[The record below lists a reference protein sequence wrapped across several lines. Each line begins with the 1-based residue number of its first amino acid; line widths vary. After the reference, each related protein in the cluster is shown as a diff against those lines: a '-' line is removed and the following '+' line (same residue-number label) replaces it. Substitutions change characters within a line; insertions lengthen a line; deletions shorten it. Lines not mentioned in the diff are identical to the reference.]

1 MAVHLW
7 FGRVLSVSLLVLF
20 GLAGTARADHYL
32 THPAATQQA
41 VGVAAEARDAKGLFE
56 KWKEVKA
63 RRDASIYI
71 TPGNIP
77 KNDRFLKAYSTDR
90 VVQGASAPGLLGI
103 AAQAYRIQGAAG
115 TANKAYSLADAMRD
129 AVWRKKTAAMLE
141 SLTTTQSACAK
152 GAGDTSRGTPSIGL
166 GAIC

>member
-1 MAVHLW
+1 MP
-7 FGRVLSVSLLVLF
+7 
-20 GLAGTARADHYL
+20 
-32 THPAATQQA
+32 PAARTTRRNAPELFKNRTEITIQ
-41 VGVAAEARDAKGLFE
+41 GDAE
-56 KWKEVKA
+56 VC
-63 RRDASIYI
+63 I
-71 TPGNIP
+71 TPRNIP
-77 KNDRFLKAYSTDR
+77 EHDRFLKAYSTDR
-90 VVQGASAPGLLGI
+90 AVQGASAPGLLGI

-129 AVWRKKTAAMLE
+129 AVWRKKTAAMIE

>member
-7 FGRVLSVSLLVLF
+7 FGRILSVSLLVLF
-20 GLAGTARADHYL
+20 GLAGTARADHVL

-41 VGVAAEARDAKGLFE
+41 VAAERDAKRLFE
-56 KWKEVKA
+56 KWKEAKV

-71 TPGNIP
+71 TARNIP
-77 KNDRFLKAYSTDR
+77 KDDLFLGAYSTDR
-90 VVQGASAPGLLGI
+90 AVEGISAPGLLGI
-103 AAQAYRIQGAAG
+103 AAQAYRVQGAAG
-115 TANKAYSLADAMRD
+115 TTNKAYSLADAMRD

-141 SLTTTQSACAK
+141 SLTTTQSACAR
-152 GAGDTSRGTPSIGL
+152 GAGDTSWGTPSVGL

>member
-7 FGRVLSVSLLVLF
+7 FGRILSVSLLVLF
-20 GLAGTARADHYL
+20 GLAGTARADHVL
-32 THPAATQQA
+32 THPATTQQA
-41 VGVAAEARDAKGLFE
+41 VAVERDAKRLFE
-56 KWKEVKA
+56 KWKEAKV

-71 TPGNIP
+71 TPRNIP
-77 KNDRFLKAYSTDR
+77 KDDLFLGAYSTDR
-90 VVQGASAPGLLGI
+90 EIEGISAPGLLGI
-103 AAQAYRIQGAAG
+103 AAQAYRVQGAAG

-141 SLTTTQSACAK
+141 SLTTTQSACAR